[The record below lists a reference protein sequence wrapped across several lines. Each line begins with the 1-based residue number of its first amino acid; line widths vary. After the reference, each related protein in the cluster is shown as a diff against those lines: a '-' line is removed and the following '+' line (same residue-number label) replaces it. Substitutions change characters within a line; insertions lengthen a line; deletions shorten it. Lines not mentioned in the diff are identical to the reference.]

1 MLRRPALIW
10 LAAGTLW
17 TMAAA
22 LVFVRANLPRDGVWV
37 SVFFSRQTQP
47 VVVAAESDISLQPGD
62 LILSLNGQP
71 LSAWALAA
79 ISQPMNLAAPWQAGQ
94 SIRYQVQRG
103 STQFEASI
111 MLQPGAFKLPT
122 SRWGGVLFGVMFQLV
137 TAFLFLK
144 RPQVAATAVLF
155 LAAASSASY
164 LIIRSLETQVGEML
178 AGWTQLL
185 FLGGGLMAYTVFFAS
200 CVHIAGVFPQRH
212 ALLVRQPR
220 LVPALYITAF
230 GAVLVSIAA
239 RWPIAG
245 DFFQWLHAQANLWV
259 LGAAASLAIT
269 IALSVSNYRACTDP
283 IKRLQARWVSFAI
296 VISLL
301 WAVLTYYLPNALE
314 RTGLVQWSTDLMLLL
329 YNVAWLAAL
338 SIPIAFAIAILRH
351 RLFDIDLIINRALV
365 YGALTLFVVGIY
377 VFIVGVI
384 GVALEANGNLWL
396 SLFTTGLIAVLF
408 QPLRERVQQR
418 VNRWMYGERDDP
430 YAVLSRLGQQ
440 LESTLATH
448 AVLPMIVETVAQTLK
463 LPYVAITLRE
473 HASDQFALAEAYG
486 HANVP
491 DQHILP
497 LMYQADTIGQLIVT
511 PRSAT
516 ETFTPAEQ
524 RLLVDLARQAG
535 LAVHAVQAET
545 ALHHARE
552 LLVANV
558 VSRTIQASVEAQQ
571 SRERIIAAREEERRR
586 LRRDLH
592 DGVGPTLAA
601 LGLKAGSL
609 RHVIPND
616 PATAVVQATELRDQ
630 IRGVIADIRRAVYDL
645 RPPALDEL
653 GLIQALRE
661 QAAQSTSQGLHVSVE
676 APEPMPALS
685 AAVEVAV
692 YRITLEALTNVL
704 RHAGAQRCQIKM
716 SVGADLELTISD
728 DGHGLAESQ
737 RSGVGLVSMRER
749 ATELGGTF
757 KVESSPAG
765 GTVIRVNLPLGRE
778 AAPQQSEG

>member
-22 LVFVRANLPRDGVWV
+22 LLLVRASLPHDGVWV
-37 SVFFSRQTQP
+37 SVFFSRQAEP
-47 VVVAAESDISLQPGD
+47 VVVAAEADSPLQPGD

-71 LSAWALAA
+71 LNKWALAA
-79 ISQPMNLAAPWQAGQ
+79 VSQPMNSVAFWQAGQ

-103 STQFEASI
+103 SAQFEASI
-111 MLQPGAFKLPT
+111 TLQPGALMLPP
-122 SRWGGVLFGVMFQLV
+122 SRWGGVLFGVVFQLV

-144 RPQVAATAVLF
+144 RPQVASTAVLF

-164 LIIRSLETQVGEML
+164 LVIRSLETQVGEML
-178 AGWTQLL
+178 LGWTQLL
-185 FLGGGLMAYTVFFAS
+185 FLGGGLMAYTIFFAS

-212 ALLVRQPR
+212 ALFVRQPR
-220 LVPALYITAF
+220 LVPALYIAAF
-230 GAVLVSIAA
+230 GAVLVSIMAH
-239 RWPIAG
+239 WPITG

-259 LGAAASLAIT
+259 LGAATCLAIT
-269 IALSVSNYRACTDP
+269 LALSVSNYRACADP

-301 WAVLTYYLPNALE
+301 WAVLTYYVPNALE
-314 RTGLVQWSTDLMLLL
+314 RAGLVQWPTDLTLLL
-329 YNVAWLAAL
+329 YNVAWLMAL

-365 YGALTLFVVGIY
+365 YGTLTLFVVGVY
-377 VFIVGVI
+377 VLIVGVI

-396 SLFTTGLIAVLF
+396 SLSATGLIAVLF

-440 LESTLATH
+440 LAGTLAPET
-448 AVLPMIVETVAQTLK
+448 LLTSIVETVAHALK
-463 LPYVAITLRE
+463 LPYVAITMNEADRAEFVIAAAHGQPLV
-473 HASDQFALAEAYG
+473 HDQR
-486 HANVP
+486 V
-491 DQHILP
+491 LP
-497 LMYQADTIGQLIVT
+497 LMYQTDQIGQFIVT
-511 PRSAT
+511 PRTAH
-516 ETFTPAEQ
+516 EVFTSSEQ
-524 RLLVDLARQAG
+524 HLLTDLARQIG
-535 LAVHAVQAET
+535 LAVHAVQLT
-545 ALHHARE
+545 ADLQR
-552 LLVANV
+552 
-558 VSRTIQASVEAQQ
+558 
-571 SRERIIAAREEERRR
+571 SRERLITAREEERRR

-616 PATAVVQATELRDQ
+616 PDTAVVQATELRDQ
-630 IRGVIADIRRAVYDL
+630 IRGVIADIRRAVYAL

-661 QAAQSTSQGLHVSVE
+661 QAAQSTAQGLHVSVE

-704 RHAGAQRCQIKM
+704 RHAEARHCQVKL
-716 SVGADLELTISD
+716 SVGVDLELTISD

-737 RSGVGLVSMRER
+737 HSGVGLVSMRER
-749 ATELGGTF
+749 ATELGGAF

-765 GTVIRVNLPLGRE
+765 GTVIRVNLPLSHE
-778 AAPQQSEG
+778 AVAKQSGG